1 MNTEVIRCP
10 WCGTDPLYV
19 KYHDEEWGKAVHD
32 DKLHFEFLIL
42 ESFQAGLSWITI
54 LRKRENFRK
63 AFCNFDA
70 EKVSQFTAKD
80 ILRLKSDEG
89 IVRNELKIKAAIE
102 NAKSFLKIQEEYGSY
117 DSYIWKFTN
126 HKPIINKF
134 ESLKEIPTSTKEA
147 IEMSKALK
155 AKGMKFVGPTI
166 CYANMQA
173 TGMVNDHLISCFRHR
188 ACS

>member
-54 LRKRENFRK
+54 LRKRENFRN
-63 AFCNFDA
+63 AFCNFNVR
-70 EKVSQFTAKD
+70 EVSQFTAQD
-80 ILRLKSDEG
+80 ILRLKEDSG

-102 NAKSFLKIQEEYGSY
+102 NAKSFLRIQEEYGSY
-117 DSYIWKFTN
+117 DSYIWQFTN
-126 HKPIINKF
+126 HKTIEHNF
-134 ESLKEIPTSTKEA
+134 ESLKEIPTSTNEA
-147 IEMSKALK
+147 VEMSKALK

-173 TGMVNDHLISCFRHR
+173 IGMVNDHLISCFRHK
-188 ACS
+188 ALS

>member
-1 MNTEVIRCP
+1 LTTEINRCP
-10 WCGTDPLYV
+10 WCGTDPLYMR
-19 KYHDEEWGKAVHD
+19 YHDEEWGKAVHD

-63 AFCNFDA
+63 AFYNFDA
-70 EKVSQFTAKD
+70 AKVSQFTAQD
-80 ILRLKSDEG
+80 ILRLKADLG

-102 NAKSFLKIQEEYGSY
+102 NAKIFLKIQEEYSSY
-117 DSYIWKFTN
+117 DSYIWQFTN
-126 HKPIINKF
+126 HKTIVHNF
-134 ESLKEIPTSTKEA
+134 ESLKGIPTSTKEA
-147 IEMSKALK
+147 LEMSKALK
-155 AKGMKFVGPTI
+155 AKGMKFVGETI

-173 TGMVNDHLISCFRHR
+173 IGMVNDHLISCFRHK